1 MTQILDDPSPK
12 PVYQSITML
21 GLALIGGPAG
31 AKYGNLLSE
40 NSEAI
45 VQLVGIIV
53 SIIGRWRAGGVH
65 IPVIGSK
72 EK

>member
-1 MTQILDDPSPK
+1 MQIADDPSPK
-12 PVYQSITML
+12 PIYRSITML
-21 GLALIGGPAG
+21 GLALIGGAAG

-45 VQLVGIIV
+45 VQVVGLIIG
-53 SIIGRWRAGGVH
+53 IIGRWRAGGVS
-65 IPVIGSK
+65 IPGVGAR